1 MSSKLSADRFWN
13 ELRQIV
19 IAHWEIMGRYWSG
32 RKECTSDFNRLWVRV
47 DGINSLNECQKEEA
61 EVIYLKNE
69 NDVKYY
75 LSKS

>member
-1 MSSKLSADRFWN
+1 LHTEKSWAYTDQAEEN
-13 ELRQIV
+13 
-19 IAHWEIMGRYWSG
+19 
-32 RKECTSDFNRLWVRV
+32 VRV
-47 DGINSLNECQKEEA
+47 TLIDSEYEFEELDGINSLNECQKEEA